1 MATDYEKKNA
11 KLEKQNTKLKK
22 KNKRGAL
29 VIFILLLIILILFA
43 IVFLFDPLG
52 FGNGMGILKN
62 GNTQAAAASPASTTT
77 AAVTEAAAPAPTYID
92 VKVSGATLVCNGEE
106 STPDSIVTAA
116 KAISGDVE
124 VRITDDS
131 ATANAMDALTAALD
145 AAGIKY
151 TIE

>member
-62 GNTQAAAASPASTTT
+62 GNTQAAAASPAATT
-77 AAVTEAAAPAPTYID
+77 AAVTEAAIPAPTYID

-116 KAISGDVE
+116 KAVSGDVE

-131 ATANAMDALTAALD
+131 ATANAMDALTSALD
-145 AAGIKY
+145 TAGVKY